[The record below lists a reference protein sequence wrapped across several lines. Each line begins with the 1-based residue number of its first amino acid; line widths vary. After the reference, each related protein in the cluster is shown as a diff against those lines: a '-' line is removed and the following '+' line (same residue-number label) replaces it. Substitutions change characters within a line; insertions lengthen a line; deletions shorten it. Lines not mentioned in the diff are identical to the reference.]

1 MFQLAVNARISFP
14 DRNVTYLNT
23 EGKIS
28 IQRLNDIALSAAHGD
43 PDMAKSILS
52 GILITEADK
61 VEKVSFFIDKELPSL
76 FQSETEP
83 PPSIIIID
91 SIAAL
96 FRIEYD
102 EKLAAEKT
110 KILFSI
116 TTTLKWISELGTTGI
131 FITNQATANMGFGV
145 STLTGPEW
153 IPALGYSWSNCINVR
168 LRVTKTQYKR
178 EYDPNNNLMK
188 SNPNPISSPQ
198 IPQMYPVRTLF
209 VEISPIVQDIRCE
222 FIIDTNGIHGI

>member
-1 MFQLAVNARISFP
+1 
-14 DRNVTYLNT
+14 
-23 EGKIS
+23 
-28 IQRLNDIALSAAHGD
+28 
-43 PDMAKSILS
+43 
-52 GILITEADK
+52 
-61 VEKVSFFIDKELPSL
+61 
-76 FQSETEP
+76 
-83 PPSIIIID
+83 
-91 SIAAL
+91 
-96 FRIEYD
+96 
-102 EKLAAEKT
+102 
-110 KILFSI
+110 
-116 TTTLKWISELGTTGI
+116 
-131 FITNQATANMGFGV
+131 MGFGV